1 MYGEKPR
8 STLQTVD
15 RAFALLELVA
25 SHSGALS
32 VAEAAERLGLNI
44 STCHHLVKTL
54 EARGYL
60 RRDNARKL
68 RLDSG
73 IVRLSAAFTGVDN
86 FDEELELILQRI
98 AREVGETAYASEWD
112 GNDMVI
118 RHVVEGTYTLRV
130 TGLTVGLSGTPHSRA
145 SGKAVLAFLPAESRT
160 DWLDRSS
167 LEPITEHTITDRGAL
182 EVALNEVRIAHF
194 STDLEEFAHGVC
206 CVAAPYFN
214 GAGRVLGAI
223 TVASAKPR
231 FEENFARYRD
241 TVLAAAHEV
250 TAVLSGGQGPSIA
263 EAARVG

>member
-1 MYGEKPR
+1 MDSEKPR
-8 STLQTVD
+8 STLQTDD

-25 SHSGALS
+25 MSPSALS

-54 EARGYL
+54 EGRGYL
-60 RRDNARKL
+60 KRDAARKL

-73 IVRLSAAFTGVDN
+73 VVRLSAAFTGVDN

-98 AREVGETAYASEWD
+98 AREVGETAFASEWD
-112 GNDMVI
+112 GNDMII

-145 SGKAVLAFLPAESRT
+145 SGKAVLAFLPAESRSG
-160 DWLDRSS
+160 WLDRSV
-167 LEPITEHTITDRGAL
+167 LEPITAHTITERAAL
-182 EVALNEVRIAHF
+182 ETTLNDVRMAHYA
-194 STDLEEFAHGVC
+194 TDLEEFALGVC

-214 GAGRVLGAI
+214 ATGRVLGAI

-231 FEENFARYRD
+231 FEANFELYRD
-241 TVLAAAHEV
+241 TVVSAASQI
-250 TAVLSGGQGPSIA
+250 TAILSGERGPSVA
-263 EAARVG
+263 VEERVG

>member
-1 MYGEKPR
+1 MDTEKPR

-25 SHSGALS
+25 MNSGTLS

-54 EARGYL
+54 EGRGYL
-60 RRDNARKL
+60 RRDATRKL

-73 IVRLSAAFTGVDN
+73 VVRLSAAFTGIRN

-98 AREVGETAYASEWD
+98 AREVGETAFASEWD
-112 GNDMVI
+112 GNDMII
-118 RHVVEGTYTLRV
+118 RHVVDGTYTLRV

-145 SGKAVLAFLPAESRT
+145 SGKAVLAFLPPESRNA
-160 DWLDRSS
+160 WLERSV
-167 LEPITEHTITDRGAL
+167 LEPITTHTITERTAL
-182 EVALNEVRIAHF
+182 EAALNDVHIAHYA
-194 STDLEEFAHGVC
+194 TDLEEFALGVC

-214 GAGRVLGAI
+214 ATGRVLGAI

-231 FEENFARYRD
+231 FEAHFNLYRD
-241 TVLAAAHEV
+241 TVVAAAAEV
-250 TAVLSGGQGPSIA
+250 TAVLLGEQG
-263 EAARVG
+263 RVASDEERAG

>member
-1 MYGEKPR
+1 MDSEKPR

-25 SHSGALS
+25 MSSGTLS
-32 VAEAAERLGLNI
+32 VAEAADRLGLNI

-54 EARGYL
+54 EGRGYL

-73 IVRLSAAFTGVDN
+73 VVRLSAAFTGIRN

-98 AREVGETAYASEWD
+98 AREVGETAFASEWD
-112 GNDMVI
+112 GNDMII
-118 RHVVEGTYTLRV
+118 RHVVDGTYTLRV

-145 SGKAVLAFLPAESRT
+145 SGKAVLAFLPPESRNA
-160 DWLDRSS
+160 WLDRSV
-167 LEPITEHTITDRGAL
+167 LDPITTHTITERAAL
-182 EVALNEVRIAHF
+182 EAALGDVRIAHYA
-194 STDLEEFAHGVC
+194 TDLEEFALGVC

-214 GAGRVLGAI
+214 ATGRVLGAI

-231 FEENFARYRD
+231 FEAHFDLYRD
-241 TVLAAAHEV
+241 TVMAAASEV
-250 TAVLSGGQGPSIA
+250 TSVLSGERGA
-263 EAARVG
+263 LAADEKRVG